1 MPPFVCDNESLFP
14 LSVSEVENATNYEW
28 IMPTGYTIV
37 SGQGTRSVMV
47 RIDKYAV
54 SSEVQVIPSNI
65 CTEAEPI
72 KAKVIIRSLPLS
84 EAGVDFITN
93 CSDEALLQGFDNP
106 HAVSSQWKLVSGNAE
121 FQDPSRHNTMVS
133 GLMYGDNV
141 LAWTVDDGYCIG
153 YDLVTVTNQNPG
165 ITEPEFSE
173 LTICEDYMTLRAG
186 KPEFGMGR
194 WTLIAG
200 DGEIENP
207 NSHETKIVGLSN
219 KRTNVIRWEV
229 YSPQCSNSINVEVT
243 SHDLSKLVDAGT
255 DGVTTTGTYRLSAR
269 VINDSEVKGMWTIE
283 AGEGTIEDPTNPN
296 TYVHNLST
304 GINTIRWTLTGY
316 DCVAYDEIKIR
327 MVDEPIA
334 SFNIE
339 TTEGCVPLTVQ
350 FTNTTIGNAEYKWD
364 FGDGSTSDLRSP
376 LHVFEKSGT
385 FIVKLTAS
393 ANGRVDTYM
402 GEVNVLPSP
411 EAAFSVAERQLYI
424 PNAEAHFYSE
434 TEGGTVHFW
443 QFGDG
448 GTSDKAN
455 PVYTY
460 TESGLYDVTYI
471 VSDINLCSDTLVMER
486 FINVGK
492 DSYLVFPTAFTPNVE
507 RSNGGLYSEGE
518 RRLDIFYPVGR
529 YVDIYKL
536 EIFSSWGNKVFES
549 NDLYVGWDG
558 YYMGQCAAQG
568 TYFYKAEG
576 RFKDGN
582 AFQYSGN
589 LILIR

>member
-1 MPPFVCDNESLFP
+1 
-14 LSVSEVENATNYEW
+14 
-28 IMPTGYTIV
+28 
-37 SGQGTRSVMV
+37 MV
-47 RIDKYAV
+47 KIDKYAV

-65 CTEAEPI
+65 CTEANPI
-72 KAKVIIRSLPLS
+72 KAKVEIRPLPFA

-93 CSDEALLQGFDNP
+93 CSAEAVLMATNNAN
-106 HAVSSQWKLVSGNAE
+106 AVTSEWRLVSGNAAFE
-121 FQDPSRHNTMVS
+121 NTSLYNTKVS
-133 GLMYGDNV
+133 ELMYGENV
-141 LAWTVDDGYCIG
+141 LAWTVDDGFCLG

-165 ITEPEFSE
+165 ITQPEFSTV
-173 LTICEDYMTLRAG
+173 TICEDFMTLRAG

-207 NSHETKIVGLSN
+207 NSNETKIVGLSN

-229 YSPQCSNSINVEVT
+229 YSPQCSNSINVEVI
-243 SHDLSKLVDAGT
+243 SHDLNQLADAGA
-255 DGVTTTGTYRLSAR
+255 DGVSTTGSYRLSAR
-269 VINDSEVKGMWTIE
+269 VVNDSKVTGTWTVV
-283 AGEGTIEDPTNPN
+283 AGEGTIEDPHNPN
-296 TYVHNLST
+296 TYVNGLAT
-304 GINTIRWTLTGY
+304 GVNTIRWTLTGY
-316 DCVAYDEIKIR
+316 DCEAYDEIKIR
-327 MVDEPIA
+327 MIDEPIA

-350 FTNTTIGNAEYKWD
+350 FTNTTIGSADYKWE
-364 FGDGSTSDLRSP
+364 FGDGSSSDLRSP
-376 LHVFEKSGT
+376 VHIFENPGT
-385 FIVKLTAS
+385 YTVKLTAS
-393 ANGRVDTYM
+393 ANGRVDSYT
-402 GEVNVLPSP
+402 GQVKVLPSP
-411 EAAFSVAERQLYI
+411 EAAFSVAERQLYV
-424 PNAEAHFYSE
+424 PNAEAHFYNE
-434 TEGGTVHFW
+434 TEEAVNHFW
-443 QFGDG
+443 MFGDG
-448 GTSDKAN
+448 GTSDKPN

-460 TESGLYDVTYI
+460 LADGIYDITYI
-471 VSDINLCSDTLVMER
+471 VSDINLCSDTLVMEN
-486 FINVGK
+486 FIRVGK

-529 YVDIYKL
+529 HVDTYKL

-549 NDLYVGWDG
+549 NDQYIGWDG